1 MSTSP
6 ELTAARN
13 LAYQGVG
20 RNLLQFQRLELLLKY
35 LLERH
40 QGSYTIETMVDE
52 MKRREKAQERKTLGL
67 LSGDLF
73 EKVILKPAS
82 DDFLPAD
89 DAKEGQFSHRFGIR
103 IAEEVH
109 QEWQSRLKDLVDER
123 NRLVHLSL
131 LNWDLDTIEGCQA
144 VVAELDEQRGRIVAE
159 FERVKRYYEF
169 FTQSMKQVLEEMMD
183 GSASNDSG
191 AQRSSG

>member
-1 MSTSP
+1 MSP

-35 LLERH
+35 LLGRH
-40 QGSYTIETMVDE
+40 QGYYTIETMVDE
-52 MKRREKAQERKTLGL
+52 MKRREEAQERKTLGL
-67 LSGDLF
+67 LAGDLF

-89 DAKEGQFSHRFGIR
+89 DAKEGQFSHRFCIR
-103 IAEEVH
+103 ITEEVH

>member
-1 MSTSP
+1 MSMSP

-35 LLERH
+35 LLGRH
-40 QGSYTIETMVDE
+40 QGYYTIETMVDE
-52 MKRREKAQERKTLGL
+52 MKRREEAQERKTLGL
-67 LSGDLF
+67 LAGDLF

-183 GSASNDSG
+183 GAASNELG